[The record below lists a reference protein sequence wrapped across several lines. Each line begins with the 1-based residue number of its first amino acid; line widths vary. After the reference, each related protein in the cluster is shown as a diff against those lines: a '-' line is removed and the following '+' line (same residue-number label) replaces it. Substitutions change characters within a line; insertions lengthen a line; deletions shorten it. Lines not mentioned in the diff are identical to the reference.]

1 MTDLPFLPPLPAA
14 TAKRPLRLLIA
25 DRNPCLLL
33 SAVLMLLGCYLVS
46 HALRHEDQSIKRIV
60 LFGVMNL
67 YECCIIP
74 LGLILFRRTK
84 GAARDG
90 FWLLVFEAFFLVN
103 ATFIN
108 VDFGTGGWRYSF
120 LFNTALFLLACLKAA
135 WIFKGLAL
143 SFRPRTFG
151 FFILQLALV
160 YALPIFFAKT
170 EVDGSVSP
178 RILYACWWTVALLP
192 LLYDLLAK
200 LDPRPLNFSA
210 PQNALRR
217 AYLYIPWL
225 FLIAHLGFAHWA
237 HNSDFY
243 LPTIAPALIGL
254 ALASKRIKTSPNI
267 TAIARLLPALA
278 ALLALNNPG
287 PLLFTLHLPGATLGL
302 GPALLTLFAAAVTT
316 AYLASPI
323 ALLYTTATL
332 LALTLLYLFAH
343 PLAAA
348 TRRSASALTSLIP
361 TTPLAWGITTITTA
375 FLLLAAGAWTSLKR
389 TTPTPPP

>member
-1 MTDLPFLPPLPAA
+1 
-14 TAKRPLRLLIA
+14 
-25 DRNPCLLL
+25 
-33 SAVLMLLGCYLVS
+33 MLLGCYLVS
-46 HALRHEDQSIKRIV
+46 HALRHEDQSIKRIA
-60 LFGVMNL
+60 LFAVMNL

-84 GAARDG
+84 GTARDG
-90 FWLLVFEAFFLVN
+90 FWLLIFECFFLVN

-108 VDFGTGGWRYSF
+108 ADFGPGGWRFSF
-120 LFNTALFLLACLKAA
+120 LFNSGLFLLACLKAA

-160 YALPIFFAKT
+160 YALPIFLARN

-178 RILYACWWTVALLP
+178 RILYACWWIVSLLP

-210 PQNALRR
+210 PQTALRR
-217 AYLYIPWL
+217 AYLYLPWL
-225 FLIAHLGFAHWA
+225 FLLAHLGFAPWA

-243 LPTIAPALIGL
+243 LPTVAPALIGL
-254 ALASKRIKTSPNI
+254 ALASKRINSSPNI

-278 ALLALNNPG
+278 ALLALSNPG
-287 PLLFTLHLPGATLGL
+287 PLLWTLQLPGTTLG
-302 GPALLTLFAAAVTT
+302 PPRAPPLLTLVLAAALAT
-316 AYLASPI
+316 AYLISPL
-323 ALLYTTATL
+323 ALLPATSTTLSLCAM
-332 LALTLLYLFAH
+332 LYIFAH
-343 PLAAA
+343 PLATL
-348 TRRSASALTSLIP
+348 TRRSTTTLISLIP

-375 FLLLAAGAWTSLKR
+375 FLLLAAGAWTSLSN
-389 TTPTPPP
+389 T